1 MYSKDVAVI
10 NWLASS
16 MRTLQTR
23 VHELEKLNQAQQT
36 IRISLFAALFDSR
49 EDDDA
54 GGDDEDGIDE
64 IAGVEEFVEYPAEVN
79 KEVIKVVPVVA
90 IKEVEKEFIKEVSVE
105 VIKDVEKVV
114 EVIKEAP
121 FEMIKKVE
129 NVVEVIKEVP
139 VQKIKEV
146 EKIGEMVMENAA
158 NEEEKVQEMP
168 VHVPL
173 TQEEMEVPQ
182 SELKVSEFPP
192 SAHQIYVAHCLETYC
207 KNNSISIYNR
217 NLNMDLGLFAREVST
232 GWSGLGAERSGFE
245 AFAELVHA
253 SWQCEQRGWLKRN
266 SPSVFIAIDS

>member
-1 MYSKDVAVI
+1 MYNKDVAVI

-64 IAGVEEFVEYPAEVN
+64 IAGVEEFVEYPAEVM
-79 KEVIKVVPVVA
+79 KEVIKVVPVVV
-90 IKEVEKEFIKEVSVE
+90 IKEVEKVVEFIKEVSVE

-139 VQKIKEV
+139 IEKIKEV

-182 SELKVSEFPP
+182 SELKVSEFLLVLIKYMLHIASKLTARTTA
-192 SAHQIYVAHCLETYC
+192 SASTIET
-207 KNNSISIYNR
+207 
-217 NLNMDLGLFAREVST
+217 
-232 GWSGLGAERSGFE
+232 
-245 AFAELVHA
+245 
-253 SWQCEQRGWLKRN
+253 
-266 SPSVFIAIDS
+266 